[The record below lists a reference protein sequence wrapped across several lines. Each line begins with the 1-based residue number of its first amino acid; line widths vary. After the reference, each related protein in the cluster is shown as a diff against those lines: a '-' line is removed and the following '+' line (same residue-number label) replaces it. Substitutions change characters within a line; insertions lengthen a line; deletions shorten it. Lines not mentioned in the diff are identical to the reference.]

1 MSLRKGACEGTA
13 RELRQNQQ
21 THYNKPDMNK
31 ATLLATITLLTAAGL
46 GQANPAIESAMKDA
60 FKGDTSLYKKVA
72 TGKGTE
78 ADAKRLAGYVKT
90 LTENEPPKG
99 DKAAWDKKTGELL
112 AAVEMMAK
120 GNKQGMMAVQKAGNC
135 KSCHSAHK
143 PD

>member
-1 MSLRKGACEGTA
+1 MK
-13 RELRQNQQ
+13 
-21 THYNKPDMNK
+21 K
-31 ATLLATITLLTAAGL
+31 ATLLAIAALLTSTGL
-46 GQANPAIESAMKDA
+46 GLANPAIESVMKEA

-90 LTENEPPKG
+90 LTTNEPPKG
-99 DKAAWDKKTGELL
+99 EKASWDKKTGELL
-112 AAVEMMAK
+112 AAVEMLAK
-120 GNKQGMMAVQKAGNC
+120 GNKQGMMAAQKAGNC